1 MFLKSSEQLCISFD
15 HLFYR
20 EFLQLYVL
28 PIYFFLSSKSVFLG
42 FYFVLLKQDSGN
54 SHASQHKSS
63 LVNRRCRMNAKRS
76 NQEKNSFL
84 GSEDS
89 GSFPSMW
96 SIRLEPV

>member
-15 HLFYR
+15 HLF
-20 EFLQLYVL
+20 LQGIFTAICVANL
-28 PIYFFLSSKSVFLG
+28 FFLSSKSVFLG

-54 SHASQHKSS
+54 SHASWHKSS

-84 GSEDS
+84 GSEES
-89 GSFPSMW
+89 GSVPSIW
-96 SIRLEPV
+96 SIRLEQV